1 LSATRSVAKNTILLT
16 FGLFLGRVLALFLRK
31 KMTPILGDDGMGVVY
46 TALAVFTILL
56 TVSRFGLGILL
67 TREITRRRE
76 LTWPLFWST
85 IRIRWM
91 ISAASYLFLIGYL
104 TALGYDEVTRAA
116 VLVLAAGIFV
126 ESVGLACDSVLQ
138 AQEKV
143 QYQTAG
149 QVASAV
155 VYFGLGW
162 WWLAAGHG
170 LMGVI
175 WANLLSQVARLAVM
189 APLMFARTGPWRRP
203 GPDDPPAPGIR
214 EMARLGWP
222 LFLATTFAVLY
233 TKIDIV
239 MLERMVGE
247 AAAGIYGQ
255 GHQAFDTMLLVPGLL
270 GTALFPALARY
281 GMTSAADTVR
291 MGERATRFM
300 MAAVLPLTLLI
311 TFTAGPIIYW
321 FDADPRWADA
331 VPVMR
336 IVIWGLPLQAAAT
349 VLNRLLITA
358 DREKVFVV
366 IGLAAMLANVALNAF
381 LIPRYS
387 YFGASWATIASL
399 AISFGLHVFYLN
411 GTPYRTPLVKAVA
424 GPALACAAAWLATAA
439 VVKLAFPGW
448 GIAWTGLPLQQGWGP
463 FLGACLV
470 MAAAYP
476 AVLLA
481 LRVITPADLRLLR
494 QLVGRGEPAPGP

>member
-1 LSATRSVAKNTILLT
+1 LNATRSVAKNTVLLT
-16 FGLFLGRVLALFLRK
+16 VGLFSGRILALFLRK
-31 KMTPILGDDGMGVVY
+31 KMTPILGTDGMGVLY
-46 TALAVFTILL
+46 TAVGVFTILL

-67 TREITRRRE
+67 TREVTRARE
-76 LTWPLFWST
+76 LTWPLFWAT
-85 IRIRWM
+85 LRIRWL
-91 ISAASYLFLIGYL
+91 ISVASYLFLIGYL
-104 TALGYDEVTRAA
+104 TALGYDATARTA
-116 VLVLAAGIFV
+116 VLLLAAGIFV

-138 AQEKV
+138 AHEKV

-149 QVASAV
+149 QMASAV

-189 APLMFARTGPWRRP
+189 APLMFVKTGPWRRP
-203 GPDDPPAPGIR
+203 SPGDPDYRRAPGMG

-222 LFLATTFAVLY
+222 LFLATTFAVIY

-239 MLERMVGE
+239 MLERMIGE
-247 AAAGIYGQ
+247 DAAGIYGQ

-270 GTALFPALARY
+270 GTALFPAMARY
-281 GMTSAADTVR
+281 GMKGVADTVR

-311 TFTAGPIIYW
+311 TFVSAPIIAW
-321 FDADPRWADA
+321 FDPDPRWGPA
-331 VPVMR
+331 VAVMR

-366 IGLAAMLANVALNAF
+366 IGLVAMLANVVLNALF
-381 LIPRYS
+381 IPRYT
-387 YFGASWATIASL
+387 YYGASWATIASL
-399 AISFGLHVFYLN
+399 GISFGLHVFYLN
-411 GTPYRTPLVKAVA
+411 RTAYRTPLLRAVG
-424 GPALACAAAWLATAA
+424 GPLLACAVAWLATAGL
-439 VVKLAFPGW
+439 VGLAFPAW
-448 GIAWTGLPLQQGWGP
+448 GISWTGLPLAAGWGP
-463 FLGACLV
+463 FLGSCLV
-470 MAAAYP
+470 MAVLYP
-476 AVLLA
+476 AALLG
-481 LRVITPADLRLLR
+481 LRVITGSDLGLLR
-494 QLVGRGEPAPGP
+494 ELGRPAG